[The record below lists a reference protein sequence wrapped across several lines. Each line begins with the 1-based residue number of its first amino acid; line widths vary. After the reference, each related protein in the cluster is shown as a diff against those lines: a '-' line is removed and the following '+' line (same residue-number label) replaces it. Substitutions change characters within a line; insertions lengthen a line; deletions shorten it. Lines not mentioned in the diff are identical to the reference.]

1 MGIVIEA
8 QYCGKGYALEAL
20 QLLLRQAFE
29 VMGADAVHND
39 FEETRDA
46 AVKTHFA
53 AGFSEYKRENGILEL
68 IIRRNQYFAQA
79 E

>member
-8 QYCGKGYALEAL
+8 QYRGKGYALEAL

-39 FEETRDA
+39 FEKTRDA